1 MSKSGQPKTFTVPW
15 RRACAV
21 LPSIALIGGGIA
33 VSAPPAELIRSVAVS
48 SSSTAVVVPDEALS
62 MPAPAGISTDASQ
75 LAAEVAPATELAGTM
90 PSSSFVSQDSSGIP
104 VRALEGYRVAA
115 SLVGS
120 ADPACHIDWA
130 LLAAIGRVESNHAR
144 FGGNELD
151 SAGVAQPGI
160 IGIPLDGS
168 NGTARITD
176 TDRGLL
182 DRDTVYDRAVGPMQ
196 FIPGTWRVS
205 GVDAD
210 GDGVKNPQ
218 DIADAATAAA
228 VYLCSG
234 PGDLTA
240 PGDLH
245 AAIMRY
251 NASESYVAL
260 VESIADT
267 YRLGVSALPAPD
279 VTPASLPAPTTLFTV
294 SPTVSARS
302 GSVVSPTGAVPVPT
316 VNGVGALVAV
326 PPAPPTISATADPT
340 ATVPAQPVPAGAD
353 PTTTVAPVP
362 DPTTTVPPLPDPT
375 ATIPPVVNPTTTVSP
390 VPDPTTTVAPVPD
403 PTTTLLPDPCATSTD
418 PAIPTPTV
426 TDPAVPTP
434 TLPAALCPTAT
445 ATATA
450 TDTVTITP

>member
-15 RRACAV
+15 RRACAL
-21 LPSIALIGGGIA
+21 LPSLALIGGGIA
-33 VSAPPAELIRSVAVS
+33 VSAPPANNIKSMAVS
-48 SSSTAVVVPDEALS
+48 SSSTAVVVPDVALS
-62 MPAPAGISTDASQ
+62 MPAPEGISTDASQ
-75 LAAEVAPATELAGTM
+75 LAAEVAPSPALPGTV

-104 VRALEGYRVAA
+104 VRALEGYRRATT
-115 SLVGS
+115 LVGA

-130 LLAAIGRVESNHAR
+130 LVAAIGRVESNHAR
-144 FGGNELD
+144 FGGNQLD

-240 PGDLH
+240 PKDLH
-245 AAIMRY
+245 TAIMRY

-260 VESIADT
+260 VESIAAT

-279 VTPASLPAPTTLFTV
+279 VTPASLPAPTSLFTV
-294 SPTVSARS
+294 SPTASASTGSGRS
-302 GSVVSPTGAVPVPT
+302 ATGAGSVPT
-316 VNGVGALVAV
+316 VNGVGVLVAV
-326 PPAPPTISATADPT
+326 PPVPTTISVTTDPGATVPAQPDPAATDPTSTVPPVLDPT
-340 ATVPAQPVPAGAD
+340 ATVPPLPD
-353 PTTTVAPVP
+353 PTTTVPPAP

-375 ATIPPVVNPTTTVSP
+375 TTVP
-390 VPDPTTTVAPVPD
+390 
-403 PTTTLLPDPCATSTD
+403 PDPCAISTD

-434 TLPAALCPTAT
+434 TLPATLCPTPTVT
-445 ATATA
+445 ATVTVTA
-450 TDTVTITP
+450 TPTL